1 MIKIIALLYF
11 STFLWFKGVPDAGT
25 IALGLLGL
33 FCVIHRNT
41 REKILRDIGGWTAQ
55 DTWVSLAIASVF
67 VFKMTSMLWAN
78 SPELAMKNALW
89 HSYFMIWP
97 LVFFAFCYLRL
108 RVVQALQAMAVGL
121 IVLGVWNVIALMF
134 GVPLYHMRAGF
145 DLNAGI
151 LAELLLVMGTW
162 LFVAVTDK
170 SERFQS
176 LQKWLFGVGSLSAWF
191 VLYTTERRTEWIG
204 FFVIVVVV
212 GIWRIRHWLTLPR
225 ALALLGLLLG
235 ACVAFFYLREERFLL
250 AYHEALAYW
259 QQAQAGGANNSIV
272 TSVGAR
278 MEMYRLGI
286 SAFIDHPL
294 IGNSADIRPDRLPQ
308 YGGGGL
314 GGEQFHHRHFHSEYL
329 QVLVEGGVVW
339 AAIFMTA
346 VVYFIRAFI
355 VKPFQS
361 SNLISML
368 AFALMAS
375 YMLAGTI
382 SASLI
387 YTQAV
392 ATFTVFSA
400 LLWANLRLKPQQ

>member
-1 MIKIIALLYF
+1 M
-11 STFLWFKGVPDAGT
+11 
-25 IALGLLGL
+25 
-33 FCVIHRNT
+33 
-41 REKILRDIGGWTAQ
+41 
-55 DTWVSLAIASVF
+55 
-67 VFKMTSMLWAN
+67 
-78 SPELAMKNALW
+78 
-89 HSYFMIWP
+89 
-97 LVFFAFCYLRL
+97 
-108 RVVQALQAMAVGL
+108 
-121 IVLGVWNVIALMF
+121 
-134 GVPLYHMRAGF
+134 
-145 DLNAGI
+145 
-151 LAELLLVMGTW
+151 
-162 LFVAVTDK
+162 
-170 SERFQS
+170 
-176 LQKWLFGVGSLSAWF
+176 
-191 VLYTTERRTEWIG
+191 
-204 FFVIVVVV
+204 
-212 GIWRIRHWLTLPR
+212 
-225 ALALLGLLLG
+225 
-235 ACVAFFYLREERFLL
+235 AFFYLREERFLL

-368 AFALMAS
+368 AFALVAS